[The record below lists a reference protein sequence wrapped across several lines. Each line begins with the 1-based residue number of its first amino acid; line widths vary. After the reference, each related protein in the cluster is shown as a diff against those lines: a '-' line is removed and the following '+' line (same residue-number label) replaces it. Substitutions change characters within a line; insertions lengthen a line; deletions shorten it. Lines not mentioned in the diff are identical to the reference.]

1 VEDGYVVQLS
11 PHTWSGHDELL
22 ILLDGVVRTNYLLP
36 SIVHQDMNTTR
47 TELRAGEIPHACFSE
62 LLKNN
67 INGHGF

>member
-1 VEDGYVVQLS
+1 VEDVYVVQLS
-11 PHTWSGHDELL
+11 PHTWSGHAELL
-22 ILLDGVVRTNYLLP
+22 ILLDVRTNYLLP
-36 SIVHQDMNTTR
+36 SIMHQDMDNSR